1 MIKKILCIILGIIC
15 GVNMTGLIARFN
27 IGESITITYNG
38 NEYNYTKNSDEY
50 KSIYNGIMEYVKDAH
65 EMPAL
70 GVSLD
75 HETKTEKQNGLWLE
89 IHFAKTMQYLDM
101 PFDSLLI
108 KIEKDNSGCNIIR
121 GNNGKY
127 EGRCYYL
134 NTTGTMENLYN
145 TVLNTIE
152 K

>member
-1 MIKKILCIILGIIC
+1 MIKKALCIILGIIC
-15 GVNMTGLIARFN
+15 GVNMTELIARFN
-27 IGESITITYNG
+27 IGEKITITYNG
-38 NEYNYTKNSDEY
+38 NEYNYAKNSDKY
-50 KSIYNGIMEYVKDAH
+50 NSIYSALMDYVKDAH

-75 HETKTEKQNGLWLE
+75 YETKTEKQNGLWLE
-89 IHFAKTMQYLDM
+89 LHFSKTMHYLDM

-121 GNNGKY
+121 GNHGKY

-134 NTTGTMENLYN
+134 NTTSTMENLYN
-145 TVLNTIE
+145 IVLDTIE

>member
-50 KSIYNGIMEYVKDAH
+50 KSIYNSIMEYVKDAH

-89 IHFAKTMQYLDM
+89 IHFAKTMHYLDM

>member
-1 MIKKILCIILGIIC
+1 MIKKALCIILGIVC
-15 GVNMTGLIARFN
+15 GVNMTGLITRFN
-27 IGESITITYNG
+27 IGEKITITYNG

-50 KSIYNGIMEYVKDAH
+50 KSIYNSIMEYVKDAH

-89 IHFAKTMQYLDM
+89 IHFAKTMHYLDM

>member
-1 MIKKILCIILGIIC
+1 
-15 GVNMTGLIARFN
+15 MTGLIARFN

-38 NEYNYTKNSDEY
+38 NEYSYAKNSDEY
-50 KSIYNGIMEYVKDAH
+50 KEIYSAIIDFVKESH

-75 HETKTEKQNGLWLE
+75 KETKEAKKHNLWLE
-89 IHFAKTMQYLDM
+89 LHFAKTMKYLDM

-108 KIEKDNSGCNIIR
+108 EVNKDYAGCNIIR
-121 GNNGKY
+121 GNNGVY

-134 NTTGTMENLYN
+134 NTNCTMENLYN
-145 TVLNTIE
+145 TILRTIT

>member
-1 MIKKILCIILGIIC
+1 
-15 GVNMTGLIARFN
+15 
-27 IGESITITYNG
+27 
-38 NEYNYTKNSDEY
+38 
-50 KSIYNGIMEYVKDAH
+50 MEYVKDAH

-75 HETKTEKQNGLWLE
+75 QETKEAKKSDLWLE
-89 IHFAKTMQYLDM
+89 IHFAKTMHYLDM

-121 GNNGKY
+121 GTRGKY

-134 NTTGTMENLYN
+134 NTTSTMENLYSI
-145 TVLNTIE
+145 VLDTIE